1 MYPRNSPRFIVQFG
15 ILLFMCV
22 SSLSVYVTL
31 AAGWSSN
38 SKYAL
43 LGSLRRVAQT
53 ISYEVSIALVILCAL
68 LLLCSLNFLEMYKGS
83 LVPVFFMCMP
93 LFYV

>member
-83 LVPVFFMCMP
+83 LVPVFFMCIP